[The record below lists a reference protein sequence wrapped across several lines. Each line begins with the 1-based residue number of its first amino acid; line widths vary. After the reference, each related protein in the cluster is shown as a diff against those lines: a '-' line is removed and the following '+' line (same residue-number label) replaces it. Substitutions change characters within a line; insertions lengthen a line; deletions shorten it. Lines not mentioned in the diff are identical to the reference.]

1 MAFPAILA
9 AFLQGAAG
17 YAGARAAG
25 SIFGGPEQPPISLEF
40 PTRRVP
46 GTRGFELSL
55 PTINAP
61 PIGRTPVEPLE
72 PLSEPEPDKAQKPGQ
87 RITDAFLKSLM
98 ESLAQRIV
106 SGGGGGGGQ
115 TFTPAVFR

>member
-40 PTRRVP
+40 PTRRAGGLNYLP
-46 GTRGFELSL
+46 L
-55 PTINAP
+55 PTINTPPVGAP
-61 PIGRTPVEPLE
+61 PVEPLE
-72 PLSEPEPDKAQKPGQ
+72 PLPEPEEPGRTQRPGQ

-106 SGGGGGGGQ
+106 SGGGGGGQ